1 MALSRKEWGIIEGL
15 VRRRLNGE
23 ITRAEKKRQYLS
35 DDSISEITERITEL
49 QDLME
54 KVRREKNSA
63 KNTPS
68 KPFTTV

>member
-1 MALSRKEWGIIEGL
+1 MALSRKEWGILEGL
-15 VRRRLNGE
+15 VRRRLNSE
-23 ITRAEKKRQYLS
+23 ITRVQKKKQYLT
-35 DDSISEITERITEL
+35 DDSIREITERITEL

-63 KNTPS
+63 ENTPA